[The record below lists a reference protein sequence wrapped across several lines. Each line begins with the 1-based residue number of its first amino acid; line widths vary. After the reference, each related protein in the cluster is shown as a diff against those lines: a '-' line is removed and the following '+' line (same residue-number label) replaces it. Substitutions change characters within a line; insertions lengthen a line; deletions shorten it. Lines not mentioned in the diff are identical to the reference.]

1 MIQRIA
7 EEVKLPDF
15 DMKKEEKLSPKI
27 PTSSEKGNCIEYNI
41 LKGNHPSIFTEI
53 EIYML
58 RHLLTNEILQVHLH
72 LLLK

>member
-27 PTSSEKGNCIEYNI
+27 PTSSEKGNCIDYNI
-41 LKGNHPSIFTEI
+41 LKGNHPSI
-53 EIYML
+53 
-58 RHLLTNEILQVHLH
+58 
-72 LLLK
+72 LLK

>member
-27 PTSSEKGNCIEYNI
+27 PTSSEKGNCIDYNVS
-41 LKGNHPSIFTEI
+41 KGNYTEI
-53 EIYML
+53 ENSY
-58 RHLLTNEILQVHLH
+58 T
-72 LLLK
+72 